1 MLTLVR
7 VRTELNFFQLVSE
20 NWPMWEN
27 LHPYGV
33 RNIQCENKGNQ
44 SFSQT
49 HEHMDS
55 YLTVYNPLLSLFIL
69 NSQLAFMWIKIESLC
84 PAVLLFIV
92 EKLITSLSEKHSVL
106 VTLAMKQPQF
116 TGLKNQYL
124 IESNSCSSLEF
135 LLPLN

>member
-1 MLTLVR
+1 MGSVLTLVR

-69 NSQLAFMWIKIESLC
+69 NSHCLRIANGRPFKVVLES
-84 PAVLLFIV
+84 
-92 EKLITSLSEKHSVL
+92 S
-106 VTLAMKQPQF
+106 
-116 TGLKNQYL
+116 
-124 IESNSCSSLEF
+124 
-135 LLPLN
+135 